1 MADFG
6 WSVHAPNAALRKTFC
21 GTLDYVPPEMVQGD
35 RYDSHTDNWSIGI
48 LSYEFLTGRPPF
60 EKRSKIDTLNSI
72 VNSELKFPDYVSDNA
87 KDFIKKLLLQDPSQR
102 MELKDALKHPFIS
115 FYN

>member
-1 MADFG
+1 
-6 WSVHAPNAALRKTFC
+6 
-21 GTLDYVPPEMVQGD
+21 MVQGE
-35 RYDSHTDNWSIGI
+35 RYDCHTDNWSIGI

-72 VNSELKFPDYVSDNA
+72 VNSELNFPEFVSDNA
-87 KDFIKKLLLQDPSQR
+87 KDFIQKLLLQDPSKR
-102 MELKDALKHPFIS
+102 MELQDALKHPFIS